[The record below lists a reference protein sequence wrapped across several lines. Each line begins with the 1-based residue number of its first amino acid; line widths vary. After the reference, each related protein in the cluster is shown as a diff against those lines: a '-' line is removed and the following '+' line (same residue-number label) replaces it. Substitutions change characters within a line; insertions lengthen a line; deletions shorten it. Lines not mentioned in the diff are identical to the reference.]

1 MKWVQS
7 FRMALKS
14 IGSNKM
20 RAFLTML
27 GIIIG
32 VSAVIIMVSLV
43 QGSTKKITDS
53 LQSMGT
59 NLINVSVR
67 GRNSSRV
74 VSVEDMFKLATDNS
88 EQIESVSPSISS
100 SVTLKIGDKNESCQ
114 LTGTNEAYETVRN
127 TKVSQGRFISSIDV
141 EERKKVVLI
150 GAYIAQEYF
159 PGVSPVGNN
168 IKLNGDI
175 YNVVGVIEVKS
186 NLTSGSTDDQV
197 IIPYTTAQRLLKNG
211 TISSYAVQAKTAESV
226 DAAMTIIQQF
236 LFKKFNNTTSYNVF
250 NQADM
255 LQRVQDNTQT
265 MTMMMGGIAAIS
277 LLVGG
282 IGIMNIMLVSVTER
296 TREIGVRKAIGA
308 KRRNI
313 MGQFLIEAVVV
324 SCMGGLI
331 GVGLG
336 ALFSNVIGNALSTP
350 AVASPVVMTLSFGF
364 SVFVGVFFGFYP
376 ASKASKLDPI
386 IALRSE

>member
-74 VSVEDMFKLATDNS
+74 VNEEDMFKLVKDNS
-88 EQIESVSPSISS
+88 EQIESIAPSISS
-100 SVTLKIGDKNESCQ
+100 SVTLKIGDKNETCQ
-114 LTGTNEAYETVRN
+114 LTGTNDAYETIRN
-127 TKVSQGRFISSIDV
+127 TKVSQGRFISAIDV

-159 PGVSPVGNN
+159 PGVNPVGSTV
-168 IKLNGDI
+168 KLNGDI
-175 YNVVGVIEVKS
+175 FNVIGVIEVKS

-197 IIPYTTAQRLLKNG
+197 IIPYTRAQRLLKNS
-211 TISSYAVQAKTAESV
+211 TISSYSVQAKTAESV

-255 LQRVQDNTQT
+255 LQKVQDNTQT

-313 MGQFLIEAVVV
+313 MGQFLIEAIVV
-324 SCMGGLI
+324 SCMGGLV

-336 ALFSNVIGNALSTP
+336 VLFSNIIGNAMSTP
-350 AVASPVVMTLSFGF
+350 AEPSLLVMALSFGF